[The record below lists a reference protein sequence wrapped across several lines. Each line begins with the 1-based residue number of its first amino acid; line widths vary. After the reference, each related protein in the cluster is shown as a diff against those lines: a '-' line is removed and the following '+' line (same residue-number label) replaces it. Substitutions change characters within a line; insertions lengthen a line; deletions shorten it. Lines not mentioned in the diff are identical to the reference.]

1 MWNKLKLITNTVI
14 HLKWIQVFYQIYYK
28 VRNRVTDPISF
39 GSLKGFT
46 PLKEPLKFTNFTF
59 HPDATSIDFA
69 SQESIKVSFLN
80 LSHQF
85 EQNID
90 WNYDAK
96 GKLWTYNL
104 NYFDFLFDSSLETT
118 SGKELIKL
126 YCHDYGNL
134 KDGLEP
140 YPISLRGINWI
151 KFLSMNNIRDSE
163 IDQCLY
169 KQFKILESNV
179 EYHILANH
187 LLENAFSLFFGA
199 YYFQNDKFYSKAK
212 QLLLSQLKEQI
223 LADGA
228 HFERSP
234 MYHQI
239 ILFRLLDT
247 INLVRNNAW
256 KANEFLPELR
266 KIAASMLSW
275 LTNITFKNGQIP
287 RLKDATKGIAPTTKE
302 LMEYAQLLEIEW
314 KSINVTL
321 SDSGYR
327 MMENEKVELIVDVG
341 EVSPSYQPG
350 HAHAD
355 ELNFVLNVDNKP
367 LIVDVGIS
375 TYEKNKR
382 RQLERSTISHNCISL
397 DNINSSVVWGGFRV
411 AKRAKVN
418 VLLDSAFEIQAE
430 HTGFKSRGLA
440 VQRKFILK
448 ENSICIHDIL
458 SGSSSIIDYAVSL
471 IHFHPDVLL
480 EVSGND
486 IFADKMRIKLSGFRS
501 FTIENYEYA
510 YGFNRLRKAQKLV
523 LKPSETNQVE
533 FHYAD

>member
-1 MWNKLKLITNTVI
+1 MWIKLKLITNTVI
-14 HLKWIQVFYQIYYK
+14 HLKWVQVVYQIYYK
-28 VRNRVTDPISF
+28 IRNRVKDPISF
-39 GSLKGFT
+39 GNLKGYKLASCRLEFASFPFNPEAT
-46 PLKEPLKFTNFTF
+46 DIEWFGDSKVKFT
-59 HPDATSIDFA
+59 
-69 SQESIKVSFLN
+69 FLN
-80 LSHQF
+80 LPHEF
-85 EQNID
+85 TGKID
-90 WNYDAK
+90 WNFDGK
-96 GKLWTYNL
+96 GKLWNYNL
-104 NYFDFLFDSSLETT
+104 HYFDFLFYLKVDSG
-118 SGKELIKL
+118 SGRRLIKN
-126 YCHDYGNL
+126 YCKSYDNL
-134 KDGLEP
+134 RGGLEP
-140 YPISLRGINWI
+140 YPISLRGINWV

-223 LADGA
+223 LLDGA

-256 KANEFLPELR
+256 KANEFLADLI

-275 LTNITFKNGQIP
+275 LSNITFKNGQIP
-287 RLKDATKGIAPTTKE
+287 HLKDATKGIAPTTKE

-314 KSINVTL
+314 KSGNVIL

-327 MMENEKVELIVDVG
+327 KMENEKVELIVDIG

-375 TYEKNKR
+375 TYDKNKR

-397 DNINSSVVWGGFRV
+397 DNINSSDVWGGFRV

-440 VQRKFILK
+440 VQRKFDLN
-448 ENSICIHDIL
+448 ENSICVHDIL
-458 SGSSSIIDYAVSL
+458 SGGSSIIDCAVSA
-471 IHFHPDVLL
+471 IHFHPDVQLKI
-480 EVSGND
+480 SGDD
-486 IFADKMRIKLSGFRS
+486 IFADDIRIKLVGFRS
-501 FTIENYEYA
+501 FALESYEYA
-510 YGFNRLRKAQKLV
+510 CSFNRLRQARRLI
-523 LKPSETNQVE
+523 LKPSESNQIE
-533 FHYAD
+533 IRYAD